1 MLTYVFDLA
10 ANVSLLFLSSIV
22 CPTTL
27 KRICRQHGVTRWPS
41 RKIKKVDH
49 SLKKLQQIIDS
60 VHGAETTLQLNTM
73 YKDLTN
79 TSISSDNNLSGSIT
93 VHPTNQNNLTDKHQ
107 HHKSISN
114 VPSTSHS
121 HSSCGHNSDSSPS
134 CSGGTTKHAPQV
146 VIDMLKSGNP
156 LKGSSVQP
164 LQTVNTSLYEHFPVQ
179 VAAMNLPQDVTEKAN
194 GLQHSQSPTFPKQ
207 NADTSMRV
215 KATFGSEKVR
225 FRLNPECSFQELKH
239 EIAKR
244 LSIVDMNSLVLKY
257 LDDDSE
263 WVLMTCD
270 ADLQE
275 CLHVYK
281 LADIQT
287 IKISTHL
294 TTSPATRIPNGNGHS
309 GL

>member
-27 KRICRQHGVTRWPS
+27 KRICRQHGIIRWPS

-79 TSISSDNNLSGSIT
+79 TSTSSDNNLSGSIT
-93 VHPTNQNNLTDKHQ
+93 VHPTNQNNVIDKDQ

-121 HSSCGHNSDSSPS
+121 HSHPHSHSSCGHNSDSGPS
-134 CSGGTTKHAPQV
+134 CSGGTTKHVPQV
-146 VIDMLKSGNP
+146 VIDMIKSGNP
-156 LKGSSVQP
+156 LKDSSVQP

-179 VAAMNLPQDVTEKAN
+179 VVRNRTLTLIERED
-194 GLQHSQSPTFPKQ
+194 
-207 NADTSMRV
+207 DTRS
-215 KATFGSEKVR
+215 
-225 FRLNPECSFQELKH
+225 
-239 EIAKR
+239 
-244 LSIVDMNSLVLKY
+244 
-257 LDDDSE
+257 
-263 WVLMTCD
+263 
-270 ADLQE
+270 
-275 CLHVYK
+275 
-281 LADIQT
+281 
-287 IKISTHL
+287 
-294 TTSPATRIPNGNGHS
+294 
-309 GL
+309 